1 MPVLWILF
9 GILCAVILAVLA
21 ILAICFKMAFFVPH
35 HGPVAPDEYP
45 IPDGDI
51 YEPYRDTMVT
61 WMKQVRE
68 MGPEELSI
76 VSYDGLTLHGKYYEF
91 APGAPIELMMHG
103 YRGQAE
109 RDLCGGVLRCF
120 ALGHSALIIDQRACG
135 ASDGHVIT
143 FGIKESRDCLSWVEF
158 MRCYFGED
166 VRIIL
171 TGISMGASTV
181 LMAAGQELPEQVIA
195 VLADCGYSTPKAIIQ
210 EVIQGMGLP
219 VKASYPFVRWS
230 AKLFGGF
237 DIESNDPIQAA
248 KQCKV
253 PVILF
258 HGESDDF
265 VPCRMSKEI
274 YDALPGHKKLVT
286 IPGAGHGLSYVVAPE
301 RYIEEA
307 SVFFGPI
314 ENKETVG

>member
-1 MPVLWILF
+1 MTILWILC
-9 GILCAVILAVLA
+9 GILAAALIASIA
-21 ILAICFKMAFFVPH
+21 ILVVCFHMAYFVPKH
-35 HGPVAPDEYP
+35 APVAPDEFP
-45 IPDGDI
+45 IPDGEI
-51 YEPYRDTMVT
+51 YAPYRDTMVT

-68 MGPEELSI
+68 MEPEAVSI
-76 VSYDGLTLHGKYYEF
+76 VSFDGLTLHGKYYEF

-181 LMAAGQELPEQVIA
+181 LMAAGDQLPEQVIA

-210 EVIQGMGLP
+210 EVIRQMGLP
-219 VKASYPFVRWS
+219 VKLAYPFVRLS
-230 AKLFGGF
+230 AKLFGRF
-237 DIESNDPIQAA
+237 DIEANDPIQAA
-248 KQCKV
+248 GRCKV

-258 HGESDDF
+258 HGENDDF

-274 YDALPGHKKLVT
+274 YDALPGEKCLVT
-286 IPGAGHGLSYVVAPE
+286 IPGAGHGLSYVVAPKD
-301 RYIEEA
+301 YIA
-307 SVFFGPI
+307 AAAKFFAPI
-314 ENKETVG
+314 ENRA